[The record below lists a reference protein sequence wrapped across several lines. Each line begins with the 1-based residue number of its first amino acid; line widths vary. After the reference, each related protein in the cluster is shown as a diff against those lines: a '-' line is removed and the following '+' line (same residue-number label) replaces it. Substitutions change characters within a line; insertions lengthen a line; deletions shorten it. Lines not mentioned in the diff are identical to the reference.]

1 MHDTLHRANVSV
13 GVDGVVSA
21 SEVRVRIPVLRAQL
35 GLSQRRLAALTGLR
49 PDTVSALERG
59 DAQGIRFETL
69 SRLCAVLQCTPGELF
84 ELVDDGHNVP
94 VFGGDD
100 EDDIIRNRLRESGHN
115 LIDGPSFLQALRDGH
130 A

>member
-1 MHDTLHRANVSV
+1 MEV
-13 GVDGVVSA
+13 GGVVSA
-21 SEVRVRIPVLRAQL
+21 TEVRIRIPILRAQL

-69 SRLCAVLQCTPGELF
+69 GRLCAVLQCGPGELF

-100 EDDIIRNRLRESGHN
+100 EDDILRARLRESSRD
-115 LIDGPSFLQALRDGH
+115 LIDGPSFLQALRDGR

>member
-1 MHDTLHRANVSV
+1 MEV
-13 GVDGVVSA
+13 GGVVSA
-21 SEVRVRIPVLRAQL
+21 SAVRVRIPVLRAQL

-69 SRLCAVLQCTPGELF
+69 GRLCAVLQCTPGELF
-84 ELVDDGHNVP
+84 ELVGDGHNVP
-94 VFGGDD
+94 VFGGAD
-100 EDDIIRNRLRESGHN
+100 EDDIIRDRLRESSQE
-115 LIDGPSFLQALRDGH
+115 LIDGPSFLQAVRDGL

>member
-1 MHDTLHRANVSV
+1 M
-13 GVDGVVSA
+13 
-21 SEVRVRIPVLRAQL
+21 RAQL

-49 PDTVSALERG
+49 RDTVSALERG
-59 DAQGIRFETL
+59 DAQAIPFETL
-69 SRLCAVLQCTPGELF
+69 GRLCAVLQCAPGELF

-100 EDDIIRNRLRESGHN
+100 EDGILRDRLRKSSRD
-115 LIDGPSFLQALRDGH
+115 LIDGPSLLPALRDGR

>member
-1 MHDTLHRANVSV
+1 M
-13 GVDGVVSA
+13 VSA

-100 EDDIIRNRLRESGHN
+100 EDDIIRNRLRESGQD
-115 LIDGPSFLQALRDGH
+115 LIDGPSFLQALRDRR